1 MYSIYKVENDE
12 SISSIASKF
21 GIDENTLKQLNGI
34 TNSTT
39 IYPGSYLLVPR
50 KETITE
56 NDSYNTYIVKP
67 GDNVYAI
74 AQSFGIP
81 YETLLKINGLNEQE
95 YIYPNQQLLI
105 PKQNSNMYMTTGN
118 ETIQSLYE
126 RYRNNWEDFL
136 NRNQGIYLASDQ
148 IIQE

>member
-1 MYSIYKVENDE
+1 MAK

-74 AQSFGIP
+74 AQSFEFHMKH
-81 YETLLKINGLNEQE
+81 YLKL
-95 YIYPNQQLLI
+95 
-105 PKQNSNMYMTTGN
+105 MV
-118 ETIQSLYE
+118 
-126 RYRNNWEDFL
+126 
-136 NRNQGIYLASDQ
+136 
-148 IIQE
+148 

>member
-1 MYSIYKVENDE
+1 MYSIYKVENGE

-67 GDNVYAI
+67 GD
-74 AQSFGIP
+74 
-81 YETLLKINGLNEQE
+81 KIFMGNNE
-95 YIYPNQQLLI
+95 
-105 PKQNSNMYMTTGN
+105 
-118 ETIQSLYE
+118 
-126 RYRNNWEDFL
+126 
-136 NRNQGIYLASDQ
+136 
-148 IIQE
+148 